1 MIHPHTY
8 CNCNNAKTFQCW
20 RTYISTICEKAL
32 IYALGLTIGI
42 KHQVTC
48 HQYHLCI
55 YQTWIK
61 SKSLWSDLH
70 CWRIPWF
77 SSLPSPPHH
86 SPGCQQRPGSAPSAG
101 SRRMLA
107 AGRCPPANH
116 HQQTAHTSSSIC
128 SKGFSLHGVST
139 KDKISNTLAWTP
151 IKTVHI
157 IVVVQ
162 KATLYARSTRCD
174 WTNLFKGGVF
184 RTQHRRPNLPVQR
197 WCFPYT
203 AQEAKPT
210 CSKVV
215 FSVHSTGGQTY
226 LFKGGVFRTQHR
238 RPNLPVQRWCFP
250 YTAEPRQAVAEGCA
264 HPPGTCTC
272 RSRHSEPH
280 L

>member
-55 YQTWIK
+55 YQIWIK
-61 SKSLWSDLH
+61 NKSLWSDLH

-77 SSLPSPPHH
+77 SSLPSPPRH

-101 SRRMLA
+101 SRRTLA

-157 IVVVQ
+157 IVVLQ
-162 KATLYARSTRCD
+162 KATLYARSKRCD

-184 RTQHRRPNLPVQR
+184 RTQQNLVGLWQKAVLILR
-197 WCFPYT
+197 EHVHVGHGI
-203 AQEAKPT
+203 QNLT
-210 CSKVV
+210 CNMGREK
-215 FSVHSTGGQTY
+215 T
-226 LFKGGVFRTQHR
+226 
-238 RPNLPVQRWCFP
+238 N
-250 YTAEPRQAVAEGCA
+250 
-264 HPPGTCTC
+264 
-272 RSRHSEPH
+272 
-280 L
+280 